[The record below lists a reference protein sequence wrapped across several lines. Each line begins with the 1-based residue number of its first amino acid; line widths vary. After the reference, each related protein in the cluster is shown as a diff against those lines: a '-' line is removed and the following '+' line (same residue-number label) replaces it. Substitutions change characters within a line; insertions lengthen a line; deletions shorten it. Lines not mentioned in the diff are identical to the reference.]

1 MRERGLRSTNRCPTA
16 RKERA
21 GKEVEMIEE
30 KEIERLLE
38 ELKSSLQGK
47 IDPYELSKLVEEG
60 RRKR

>member
-1 MRERGLRSTNRCPTA
+1 
-16 RKERA
+16 
-21 GKEVEMIEE
+21 MIEE